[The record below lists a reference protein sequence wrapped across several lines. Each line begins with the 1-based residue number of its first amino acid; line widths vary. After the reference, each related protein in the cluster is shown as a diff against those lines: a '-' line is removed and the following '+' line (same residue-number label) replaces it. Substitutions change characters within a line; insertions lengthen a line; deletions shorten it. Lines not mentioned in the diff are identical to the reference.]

1 MTAFFMPCFVRLDRT
16 LRLKILLQMMATMLL
31 ISLLLLAAPARGEGG
46 GGIEIKSFTL
56 EAVDK
61 GYQINLDA
69 DITLNN
75 TLEQALEKGII
86 LYFVSKFT
94 LIDSH
99 WYWLDEEVARSKQR
113 IELSYHALT
122 RQYRL
127 SGNRMVPQ
135 GFDTLQEALQT
146 LGKQHNVPIEMK
158 STLKQDV
165 EYIATLQVWL
175 DISRLAKPF
184 QLEWFSSKDWNL
196 SSEKK
201 EWRIKLPAPHK
212 NLL

>member
-1 MTAFFMPCFVRLDRT
+1 
-16 LRLKILLQMMATMLL
+16 MLL

>member
-1 MTAFFMPCFVRLDRT
+1 
-16 LRLKILLQMMATMLL
+16 MMATILL
-31 ISLLLLAAPARGEGG
+31 ISLILLTAPARGEGG
-46 GGIEIKSFTL
+46 GGIEIKSVKL

-127 SGNRMVPQ
+127 SGNRMMPQ

-146 LGKQHNVPIEMK
+146 LGKQHNIPIEMK
-158 STLKQDV
+158 STLKQNV

-201 EWRIKLPAPHK
+201 EWRIKLPASPK

>member
-1 MTAFFMPCFVRLDRT
+1 M
-16 LRLKILLQMMATMLL
+16 IATILL
-31 ISLLLLAAPARGEGG
+31 ISLILLAAPARGEGG
-46 GGIEIKSFTL
+46 GGIEIKSVTL

-127 SGNRMVPQ
+127 SGNRMMPQ

-146 LGKQHNVPIEMK
+146 LGKQHNIPIEMK
-158 STLKQDV
+158 STLKQNV

-201 EWRIKLPAPHK
+201 EWRIKLPAPPK

>member
-1 MTAFFMPCFVRLDRT
+1 MMAFSMPYFVRLNRM
-16 LRLKILLQMMATMLL
+16 LRFKILLQIMSTMLL
-31 ISLLLLAAPARGEGG
+31 ISLLLSAVSARGE
-46 GGIEIKSFTL
+46 GGIEIKSFAL
-56 EAVDK
+56 ETVDK
-61 GYQINLDA
+61 GYQISLDA

-94 LIDSH
+94 LIDSR
-99 WYWLDEEVARSKQR
+99 WYWLDEEVARSKRR
-113 IELSYHALT
+113 IGLSYHALT

-127 SGNRMVPQ
+127 SGGRMMPQ
-135 GFDTLQEALQT
+135 GFDTLQEALQA
-146 LGKQHNVPIEMK
+146 LGRQHNIPIETK

-201 EWRIKLPAPHK
+201 EWRIRLSVPHH
-212 NLL
+212 NFL

>member
-1 MTAFFMPCFVRLDRT
+1 
-16 LRLKILLQMMATMLL
+16 MMATILL
-31 ISLLLLAAPARGEGG
+31 ISSILLAAPARGEGG

-127 SGNRMVPQ
+127 SGNRMMPQ

-146 LGKQHNVPIEMK
+146 LGKQHNIPIEIN

-201 EWRIKLPAPHK
+201 EWRIKLPAPPK

>member
-1 MTAFFMPCFVRLDRT
+1 
-16 LRLKILLQMMATMLL
+16 MMATILL
-31 ISLLLLAAPARGEGG
+31 ISLILLAAPARGEGG
-46 GGIEIKSFTL
+46 EGIEIKSLTL
-56 EAVDK
+56 EAIDK
-61 GYQINLDA
+61 GYQINFDA

-127 SGNRMVPQ
+127 SGNRMMPQ

-146 LGKQHNVPIEMK
+146 LGKQHNIPIEMK

-201 EWRIKLPAPHK
+201 EWRIKLPAPPK

>member
-1 MTAFFMPCFVRLDRT
+1 M
-16 LRLKILLQMMATMLL
+16 LRLKILLQVIATMLL
-31 ISLLLLAAPARGEGG
+31 ISLLLSAVPARGEGS
-46 GGIEIKSFTL
+46 IEIKSFAL
-56 EAVDK
+56 EAMGK
-61 GYQINLDA
+61 GYQISLDA

-94 LIDSH
+94 LIDSR
-99 WYWLDEEVARSKQR
+99 WYWLDEEVARSKRR
-113 IELSYHALT
+113 IGLSYHALT

-127 SGNRMVPQ
+127 SGSRMMPQ

-146 LGKQHNVPIEMK
+146 LGRQHNVPIEMK

-184 QLEWFSSKDWNL
+184 QLEWFSSRDWNL
-196 SSEKK
+196 TSEKK
-201 EWRIKLPAPHK
+201 EWRIKLPLPHN

>member
-1 MTAFFMPCFVRLDRT
+1 
-16 LRLKILLQMMATMLL
+16 MMATMLL

>member
-1 MTAFFMPCFVRLDRT
+1 MPCFVRLDRT
-16 LRLKILLQMMATMLL
+16 LRLKILLQMMATILL
-31 ISLLLLAAPARGEGG
+31 ISLILLAAPARGEGG

-113 IELSYHALT
+113 IDLSYHALT

-127 SGNRMVPQ
+127 SGNRMMPQ

-146 LGKQHNVPIEMK
+146 LGKQHNIPIEMK

-201 EWRIKLPAPHK
+201 EWRIKLPAPPK

>member
-1 MTAFFMPCFVRLDRT
+1 
-16 LRLKILLQMMATMLL
+16 MMATILL
-31 ISLLLLAAPARGEGG
+31 ISLILLAAPARGEGG

-113 IELSYHALT
+113 IDLSYHALT

-127 SGNRMVPQ
+127 SGNRMMPQ

-146 LGKQHNVPIEMK
+146 LGKQHNIPIEMK

-201 EWRIKLPAPHK
+201 EWRIKLPAPPK